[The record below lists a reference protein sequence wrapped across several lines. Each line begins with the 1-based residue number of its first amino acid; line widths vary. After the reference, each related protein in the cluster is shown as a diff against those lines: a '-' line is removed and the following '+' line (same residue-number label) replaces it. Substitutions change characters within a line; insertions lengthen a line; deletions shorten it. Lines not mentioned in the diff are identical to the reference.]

1 MPQSSN
7 LAMLETDLDNVFS
20 AFHLPAYKSVC
31 RSFIQVCNQIQK
43 FNFRCQSV
51 TITHWIMQ
59 EQTKRTSSLIISLKI
74 FIKWYMWTNKT
85 DKTMCYTLFF
95 FIRARNID
103 SRLSSLIFSMVNQS
117 QNVLILVLFEI
128 WIICFTSLMQYLMR
142 LLVFNFL

>member
-7 LAMLETDLDNVFS
+7 LVMLETDLDNVFS

-59 EQTKRTSSLIISLKI
+59 EQTKRTSSIIISLKTI
-74 FIKWYMWTNKT
+74 IKWYMNK
-85 DKTMCYTLFF
+85 KY
-95 FIRARNID
+95 R
-103 SRLSSLIFSMVNQS
+103 QS
-117 QNVLILVLFEI
+117 NVLHSLLELGKLTLGWACYFFNGEPVSKCSYFGLVWNLNYLLHLSHAISNEI
-128 WIICFTSLMQYLMR
+128 VSI
-142 LLVFNFL
+142 